1 MAPWRKAK
9 QQFQL
14 IFKFDVFFFLL
25 RFLAALHLEST
36 PMAHRRGHAKQSGV
50 TSDSINLL
58 SRKPKKRQWKV
69 KAAPEFDEEDEETVK
84 EVGWVWSTTQMPFGA
99 FFIKN
104 NFLIFF
110 CGRCGGSNSISHS
123 YIKAPF
129 DSDKVYQLI
138 SDIVDKT
145 FITDDEEDPYVSK
158 SSDEFGFRQRQ
169 SVLLSTIWFPPFSWC
184 IISTEYFHSVFSRC
198 IMQMKM
204 LIYVRESQR
213 RFEIRWKHGDNSH
226 GKNQTWDREGLLMWG
241 R

>member
-1 MAPWRKAK
+1 
-9 QQFQL
+9 
-14 IFKFDVFFFLL
+14 
-25 RFLAALHLEST
+25 
-36 PMAHRRGHAKQSGV
+36 
-50 TSDSINLL
+50 
-58 SRKPKKRQWKV
+58 
-69 KAAPEFDEEDEETVK
+69 
-84 EVGWVWSTTQMPFGA
+84 MPFGA

-158 SSDEFGFRQRQ
+158 SSDEFGFRQKAKAKRLVVDNLI
-169 SVLLSTIWFPPFSWC
+169 SPFFVMYYLNRIFPLCLLQVYNANENVNLC
-184 IISTEYFHSVFSRC
+184 QGIS
-198 IMQMKM
+198 K
-204 LIYVRESQR
+204 
-213 RFEIRWKHGDNSH
+213 EIRDTLK
-226 GKNQTWDREGLLMWG
+226 TWRQLT